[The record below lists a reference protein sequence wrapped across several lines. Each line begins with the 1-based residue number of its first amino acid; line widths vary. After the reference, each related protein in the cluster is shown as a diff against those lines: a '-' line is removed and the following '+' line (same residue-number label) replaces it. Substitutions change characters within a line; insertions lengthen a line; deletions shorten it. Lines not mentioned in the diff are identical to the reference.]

1 MTNFNVFH
9 HNLHLNGRCPVC
21 NTMYDLQKFKILAER
36 DQNVLT
42 YIQCSHCGSALLSV
56 LSMSPHGLQAVGLV
70 TDLTS
75 DEVTQFGQQSVVSSN
90 DVLNLHQSLE
100 DDQFNIP

>member
-1 MTNFNVFH
+1 MLNFNVYQP
-9 HNLHLNGRCPVC
+9 NLHLNGRCPIC

-42 YIQCSHCGSALLSV
+42 YIQCSQCGSALLSM
-56 LSMSPHGLQAVGLV
+56 LSMGPQGVRAVGLV

-75 DEVTQFGQQSVVSSN
+75 DEVMHFEGSQRVSVD
-90 DVLNLHQSLE
+90 DVLELHE
-100 DDQFNIP
+100 AMEKDANIIT